1 MDILNFSHPLTDDQI
16 DQIVDLTGLPLG
28 EVVDVKVQ
36 FDHFQLFELQAQTL
50 VESLGKPPRYWQTAP
65 ILVVLPGLSVIAALL
80 LAELHGRMGYFP
92 TILRLRSIAGS
103 MPPQFEVAEIIGL
116 NMVREVARTKR

>member
-36 FDHFQLFELQAQTL
+36 FDHFQLFELQAQKL

>member
-16 DQIVDLTGLPLG
+16 DQILDMTGQLLG

-92 TILRLRSIAGS
+92 AILRLRSIVGS